1 MPCSICREKGHN
13 RRTCR
18 ALLAARSD
26 VISKRLELEIAE
38 CKLADI
44 ERQWALVSRK
54 KSTEELPEHATDI
67 QLQSGSVAVP
77 TSGVI
82 FTGSHV
88 SSDSEF
94 EVALGP
100 FVLQST

>member
-13 RRTCR
+13 RRICR
-18 ALLAARSD
+18 ALLAARSE
-26 VISKRLELEIAE
+26 VISKRHELVIAE
-38 CKLADI
+38 CKLAEI
-44 ERQWALVSRK
+44 EKQWALASVK
-54 KSTEELPEHATDI
+54 IYVEKLPEHATYR
-67 QLQSGSVAVP
+67 QPQSGSVAVP

-94 EVALGP
+94 EVASGP

>member
-77 TSGVI
+77 TSGVL
-82 FTGSHV
+82 FTESHV

-94 EVALGP
+94 EQVSVP
-100 FVLQST
+100 DTKD